1 MAGEMLLPGSHK
13 IRPIDIGVLLSG
25 GILEVE
31 VIKRPRVGLIPTG
44 TEIIEPDKEPGE
56 GISLNP
62 IPVCS
67 RR

>member
-31 VIKRPRVGLIPTG
+31 VIKRPRVGLIYGTG
-44 TEIIEPDKEPGE
+44 DHRAGQRA
-56 GISLNP
+56 GGGGYH
-62 IPVCS
+62 
-67 RR
+67 